1 MSANCANREVY
12 TVRVDSFGV
21 ATSPAYST
29 FTAYL
34 PIPLRNVVKAELLMA
49 SIHQQSSNAI
59 CHVYV
64 EELVSNFITRA
75 APAYR
80 VGLDGTTSNVGVA
93 TQIANQGLVERAFV
107 TIPTSN
113 VATAAPDYRIVWT
126 SGNDF
131 PTDVEYI
138 NPIRQLKTLTIS
150 FYDGATGLPQT
161 MDQTSYFVFRFECAK
176 DNVCSY

>member
-1 MSANCANREVY
+1 MSANCADREVY

-21 ATSPAYST
+21 ATPYST

-34 PIPLRNVVKAELLMA
+34 PVPLRNVVKAELLMA
-49 SIHQQSSNAI
+49 SIHQQYSNAV

-75 APAYR
+75 GPAYTTG
-80 VGLDGTTSNVGVA
+80 VGDTTSNVGVA
-93 TQIANQGLVERAFV
+93 TQISNKGLIERSFV
-107 TIPTSN
+107 TLPTSN
-113 VATAAPDYRIVWT
+113 VTSAGSDYRVVWT

-131 PTDVEYI
+131 QTDVEYI

-150 FYDGATGLPQT
+150 FYDGASGCPQT
-161 MDQTSYFVFRFECAK
+161 MDQVSFFVFRFECAK
-176 DNVCSY
+176 DNVCLY

>member
-21 ATSPAYST
+21 TTPYST

-49 SIHQQSSNAI
+49 SVHQQFSNAI

-75 APAYR
+75 APAYT

-93 TQIANQGLVERAFV
+93 TQILNKGRIERAFA

-113 VATAAPDYRIVWT
+113 ITSAGSDYRVVWT

-138 NPIRQLKTLTIS
+138 NPIRQLKTLTVT
-150 FYDGATGLPQT
+150 FYDGATGDLQT
-161 MDQTSYFVFRFECAK
+161 MDQTSYFIFRFECAK
-176 DNVCSY
+176 DNVCLY

>member
-21 ATSPAYST
+21 ATPYST
-29 FTAYL
+29 FQVFL
-34 PIPLRNVVKAELLMA
+34 PVPLRMVVKAEIMMA
-49 SIHQQSSNAI
+49 SIHPQFSSNVI
-59 CHVYV
+59 CHLYV
-64 EELVSNFITRA
+64 EELTSNFITRA
-75 APAYR
+75 APAYT

-93 TQIANQGLVERAFV
+93 TQISNKGLIDRAFV

-113 VATAAPDYRIVWT
+113 IAAGNPDGRVVWEVANHY
-126 SGNDF
+126 

-150 FYDGATGLPQT
+150 FFDGATGLPQT
-161 MDQTSYFVFRFECAK
+161 MDQTSYFLFRFECAK
-176 DNVCSY
+176 DNVCLY